1 MAFFYIAYLPDY
13 HKHAPGRQLMP
24 HNIERAMSEGCTGFD
39 FLQGGHEYKQKPC
52 TGSLELMD
60 AFICQA
66 RSTAASTTGC
76 HDSSAAFEWT
86 SSPPSRRAQAAA
98 PATG

>member
-1 MAFFYIAYLPDY
+1 
-13 HKHAPGRQLMP
+13 
-24 HNIERAMSEGCTGFD
+24 
-39 FLQGGHEYKQKPC
+39 
-52 TGSLELMD
+52 LMD